1 MEGSLWFHCMR
12 TNKQKITNC
21 MLTNKQKKSLKFAFI
36 FFIFLMTYRGWFQ
49 NCRMLFLQEYWLHQK
64 PKARRKEKMIGCHN
78 VIVLKHYLVSKNF
91 ILIKLLERGVNKVVY
106 IFCYNNGLRNHS
118 LPLDHELLIQYQF
131 VRKRMCGQ
139 IVLVQ
144 KKEVRTVI
152 IFYKL

>member
-1 MEGSLWFHCMR
+1 
-12 TNKQKITNC
+12 
-21 MLTNKQKKSLKFAFI
+21 
-36 FFIFLMTYRGWFQ
+36 
-49 NCRMLFLQEYWLHQK
+49 MLFLQEYWLHQK
-64 PKARRKEKMIGCHN
+64 PKARRKEKTIGCHN

-91 ILIKLLERGVNKVVY
+91 ILIKLLERGVNKVFY

>member
-1 MEGSLWFHCMR
+1 
-12 TNKQKITNC
+12 
-21 MLTNKQKKSLKFAFI
+21 
-36 FFIFLMTYRGWFQ
+36 
-49 NCRMLFLQEYWLHQK
+49 
-64 PKARRKEKMIGCHN
+64 MIGCHN

-91 ILIKLLERGVNKVVY
+91 ILIKLLERSVNKVVS
-106 IFCYNNGLRNHS
+106 IFWYNNNGFRNHS

>member
-1 MEGSLWFHCMR
+1 
-12 TNKQKITNC
+12 
-21 MLTNKQKKSLKFAFI
+21 
-36 FFIFLMTYRGWFQ
+36 
-49 NCRMLFLQEYWLHQK
+49 
-64 PKARRKEKMIGCHN
+64 MIGCHD

-131 VRKRMCGQ
+131 VRKRMCRQ

>member
-1 MEGSLWFHCMR
+1 
-12 TNKQKITNC
+12 
-21 MLTNKQKKSLKFAFI
+21 MLTNKKKLRKFALI
-36 FFIFLMTYRGWFQ
+36 FFILLMTYRGWFQ

-118 LPLDHELLIQYQF
+118 LHTFRSWTAHSVSVCQEKNVWANCFGSEERGEDSNYIL
-131 VRKRMCGQ
+131 
-139 IVLVQ
+139 
-144 KKEVRTVI
+144 
-152 IFYKL
+152 

>member
-1 MEGSLWFHCMR
+1 
-12 TNKQKITNC
+12 
-21 MLTNKQKKSLKFAFI
+21 
-36 FFIFLMTYRGWFQ
+36 
-49 NCRMLFLQEYWLHQK
+49 
-64 PKARRKEKMIGCHN
+64 MIGCHN

-91 ILIKLLERGVNKVVY
+91 ILIKLLERGVNKVVS
-106 IFCYNNGLRNHS
+106 IFCYNNNGLRNHS

-152 IFYKL
+152 IFHKL